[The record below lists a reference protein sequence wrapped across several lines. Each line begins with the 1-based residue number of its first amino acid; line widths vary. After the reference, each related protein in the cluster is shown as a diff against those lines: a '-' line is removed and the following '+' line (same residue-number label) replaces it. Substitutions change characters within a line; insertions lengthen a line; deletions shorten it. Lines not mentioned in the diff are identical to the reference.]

1 MPNPISSLDDLHA
14 ILDPSAIVTDP
25 EAMAPHLTDWR
36 GKHRGEAFAL
46 LRPRSVEEVS
56 AILRWASATRTPV
69 VPQGGNTGLSGGAT
83 PDASGDAVVLS
94 LTRLNRIR
102 AIDIEGDT
110 LTAEAGCILAD
121 IQQAAAANDRLFPL
135 SLGSE
140 GSCQIG
146 GVVATNAGGINVIR
160 YGTVRDLVLGLEYV
174 RADGAVIHGLK
185 PLRKD
190 NAGYALKELVIGSD
204 GTLAVVTAATFRLFP
219 RPRASATALCGLDSP
234 SAALK
239 LLSMLK
245 QSAGERISSFELM
258 CDGEM
263 GLTLDLVPGTILPLE
278 GRHAWYVFI
287 ELGDSDPNSPIG
299 ELLTETLATAL
310 EQGLLQDAAIAQ
322 SEAQARAIWHLRFAV
337 AEANRRAGLSVS
349 HDTSVAVADVPAFIA
364 AIETMA
370 AERLPNARSLRRPC
384 RRRQHSCRPAP
395 SQGDAGG
402 AARGYRPCRE
412 CTGLR
417 DHPRFRR
424 QHHRRARHRPQPDR
438 HADAACPAGGAGAD
452 ESGQASLRPARH
464 PQSRRGP
471 REEVTLRAAERNTR
485 NI

>member
-25 EAMAPHLTDWR
+25 EVMAPHLTDWR
-36 GKHRGEAFAL
+36 GKHRGQAFAL

-219 RPRASATALCGLDSP
+219 RPRVGATALCGLDSP

-239 LLSMLK
+239 LLSMLN
-245 QSAGERISSFELM
+245 QFAGERISSFELM

-278 GRHAWYVFI
+278 GRHAWYAFI

-299 ELLTETLATAL
+299 EVLTETLASAL

-337 AEANRRAGLSVS
+337 AEANRRAGPIVS

-370 AERLPNARSLRRPC
+370 AERLPNARALFVGHVGDGNIHVVLRLPKET
-384 RRRQHSCRPAP
+384 PAE
-395 SQGDAGG
+395 QLADIGHAVNAQVFAITRDFGG
-402 AARGYRPCRE
+402 SITAEHGIGRNL
-412 CTGLR
+412 TGTLTL
-417 DHPRFRR
+417 HAQPEALALM
-424 QHHRRARHRPQPDR
+424 RAVKQAFDPLGILNP
-438 HADAACPAGGAGAD
+438 GAVLAK
-452 ESGQASLRPARH
+452 R
-464 PQSRRGP
+464 
-471 REEVTLRAAERNTR
+471 
-485 NI
+485 

>member
-370 AERLPNARSLRRPC
+370 AERLPNARALFAGHVGDGNIHVVLRLPKET
-384 RRRQHSCRPAP
+384 PAE
-395 SQGDAGG
+395 QLADIGHAVNAQVFAITRDFGG
-402 AARGYRPCRE
+402 SITAEHGIGRNL
-412 CTGLR
+412 TGTLTL
-417 DHPRFRR
+417 HAQPEALALM
-424 QHHRRARHRPQPDR
+424 RAVKQAFDPLGILNP
-438 HADAACPAGGAGAD
+438 GAVLAK
-452 ESGQASLRPARH
+452 R
-464 PQSRRGP
+464 
-471 REEVTLRAAERNTR
+471 
-485 NI
+485 

>member
-1 MPNPISSLDDLHA
+1 MSSLDELRA
-14 ILDPSAIVTDP
+14 VLDPAAIVTDP
-25 EAMAPHLTDWR
+25 EAMAPHITDWR
-36 GKHRGEAFAL
+36 GKHRGQALAL

-83 PDASGDAVVLS
+83 PDASGKAVVLS
-94 LTRLNRIR
+94 LARLNRIR
-102 AIDIEGDT
+102 AVDIEGDT

-121 IQQAAAANDRLFPL
+121 VQQAAAAHDRLFPL

-146 GVVATNAGGINVIR
+146 GVVSTNAGGINVIR

-174 RADGAVIHGLK
+174 RADGTVIHGLK

-190 NAGYALKELVIGSD
+190 NAGYALRELVIGSE

-219 RPRASATALCGLDSP
+219 RPRVSATALCGLDSP

-239 LLSMLK
+239 LLSLLR

-263 GLTLDLVPGTILPLE
+263 GLTLDLVPGTALPLE
-278 GRHAWYVFI
+278 QRHSWYVFI
-287 ELGDSDPNSPIG
+287 ELGDSDPAGRVG

-337 AEANRRAGLSVS
+337 AEANRRAGPIVS
-349 HDTSVAVADVPAFIA
+349 HDTSVATADVPAFIA
-364 AIETMA
+364 AIEAMTA
-370 AERLPNARSLRRPC
+370 VRFPEARPLFVGHIGDGNIHVILLFPRETPPDRRDELGLAVNEQVFAIIRAFGGSITAEHGIGRSLT
-384 RRRQHSCRPAP
+384 
-395 SQGDAGG
+395 G
-402 AARGYRPCRE
+402 ALP
-412 CTGLR
+412 
-417 DHPRFRR
+417 
-424 QHHRRARHRPQPDR
+424 R
-438 HADAACPAGGAGAD
+438 HAQPEALELMKAVKNAFDPLGILNPGAV
-452 ESGQASLRPARH
+452 LAR
-464 PQSRRGP
+464 R
-471 REEVTLRAAERNTR
+471 
-485 NI
+485 

>member
-1 MPNPISSLDDLHA
+1 MSPLDDLRA
-14 ILDPSAIVTDP
+14 LLDPAAIVTDP

-36 GKHRGEAFAL
+36 GKHRGQALAL

-56 AILRWASATRTPV
+56 TILRWASATRTPV

-83 PDASGDAVVLS
+83 PDDSGEAVVLS
-94 LTRLNRIR
+94 LARLNRVR
-102 AIDIEGDT
+102 AIDTAGDT

-121 IQQAAAANDRLFPL
+121 VQQAASASNRLFPL

-190 NAGYALKELVIGSD
+190 NAGYALRELVIGSE

-219 RPRASATALCGLDSP
+219 KPRASATALCGLASP
-234 SAALK
+234 ADALR
-239 LLSMLK
+239 LLSLLR

-263 GLTLDLVPGTILPLE
+263 GLTLDGVPGTALPLE
-278 GRHAWYVFI
+278 RRHSWYVFI
-287 ELGDSDPNSPIG
+287 ELADSDPNG
-299 ELLTETLATAL
+299 RVNGLLTDTLATAL
-310 EQGLLQDAAIAQ
+310 EQGALQDATIAQ
-322 SEAQARAIWHLRFAV
+322 SEAQVKTIWHLRFAV
-337 AEANRRAGLSVS
+337 AEANRRAGPSVS
-349 HDTSVAVADVPAFIA
+349 HDTSVATADVPAFIA

-370 AERLPNARSLRRPC
+370 AERFAEARTLFVGHVGDGNIHVILLFPQETPAERRADLGHAVNAEVFAITSDFGGSITAEHGIGRSLTGALT
-384 RRRQHSCRPAP
+384 RQAQPEALELMRAVKQAFDPL
-395 SQGDAGG
+395 
-402 AARGYRPCRE
+402 
-412 CTGLR
+412 GLLN
-417 DHPRFRR
+417 PGVVLA
-424 QHHRRARHRPQPDR
+424 HR
-438 HADAACPAGGAGAD
+438 
-452 ESGQASLRPARH
+452 
-464 PQSRRGP
+464 
-471 REEVTLRAAERNTR
+471 
-485 NI
+485 